1 MVQATDKARL
11 KPAKGTSKGLADG
24 PARSQASTQDL
35 TELVDALRDVVLTAR
50 RRSAGS
56 MHDKAVVALLSRL
69 ADLGPVRATELAERV
84 WLDPSTISRHLR
96 TLEEQGHVV
105 RAPDPD
111 DGRATLL
118 AVTKSGRRLVDQAR
132 EQRLEQF
139 ATALKDWSD
148 ADRTDLIRLT
158 RRLADSLEHS

>member
-1 MVQATDKARL
+1 
-11 KPAKGTSKGLADG
+11 
-24 PARSQASTQDL
+24 
-35 TELVDALRDVVLTAR
+35 
-50 RRSAGS
+50 
-56 MHDKAVVALLSRL
+56 
-69 ADLGPVRATELAERV
+69 LGPVRATELAERV
-84 WLDPSTISRHLR
+84 WLDASTISRHLR
-96 TLEEQGHVV
+96 TLDEQGHVV

-132 EQRLEQF
+132 EERLEQF

-158 RRLADSLEHS
+158 RQLADSLEHS